1 MSTLFDMVW
10 NRRKMTSLNRYVSLL
25 LLLINVASTINF
37 GNAFSVDTAQ
47 NSLVFPIKPCI
58 ADAEQ
63 LSSAF
68 DALVDSSDFM
78 EPSSSALSSGHQ
90 TSSCLMQCFGKSASV
105 TFEPRTSTFD
115 TNGNPT
121 EYILFAFDF
130 DRPIEDFGMLW

>member
-1 MSTLFDMVW
+1 
-10 NRRKMTSLNRYVSLL
+10 MTSLNRYVSLL
-25 LLLINVASTINF
+25 LLVINVVSTINF

-47 NSLVFPIKPCI
+47 NSLVFPIKQPI
-58 ADAEQ
+58 AGAE
-63 LSSAF
+63 LLPSSAF

-78 EPSSSALSSGHQ
+78 EPSSSACSSGHQ

>member
-1 MSTLFDMVW
+1 MSTLFDMVR

-25 LLLINVASTINF
+25 LLVINVASTINF

-47 NSLVFPIKPCI
+47 NSLVFPIKQPI
-58 ADAEQ
+58 AGAE

-78 EPSSSALSSGHQ
+78 EPSSSEFSSGHQ

-115 TNGNPT
+115 ANGNPT